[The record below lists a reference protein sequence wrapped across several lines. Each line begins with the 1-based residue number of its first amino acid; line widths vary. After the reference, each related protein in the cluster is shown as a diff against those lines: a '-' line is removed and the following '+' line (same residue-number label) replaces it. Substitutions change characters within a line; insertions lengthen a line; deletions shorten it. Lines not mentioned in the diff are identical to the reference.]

1 MKKLTKV
8 SKKKMNYYITVI
20 GAASLVSLL
29 VIFLLVWLVN
39 YLGQG
44 EQDAVDTMSY
54 NYSDIEVKRPAIQE
68 KLLTKNVNSRPG
80 TALNQV
86 KGIVVHYTANPGTD
100 AEANRN
106 YFESRKD
113 CADESSNKVSSHF
126 IIGLDGTI
134 IQCIPENEIAYAS
147 NKRNADTISIE
158 CCHPGKSGKFT
169 KATYQALIH
178 LSAYLCSKYEIA
190 TDNVIRHYD
199 VTGKICPK
207 YFVKHPDIWTTFQS
221 DIFKFLKK
229 SVKKET

>member
-1 MKKLTKV
+1 MKKFTKV
-8 SKKKMNYYITVI
+8 SKRKMKYYLTVT

-44 EQDAVDTMSY
+44 EQNVVDTVSY
-54 NYSDIEVKRPAIQE
+54 NYSGIEVERPAIQE
-68 KLLTKNVNSRPG
+68 KLLTRNINSRPG
-80 TALNQV
+80 TALAHVN
-86 KGIVVHYTANPGTD
+86 GIVVHYTANPGTD

-134 IQCIPENEIAYAS
+134 IQCIPEDEIAYAS

-169 KATYQALIH
+169 KATYQALVH
-178 LSAYLCSKYEIA
+178 LSAYLCAKYEIT

-199 VTGKICPK
+199 VTGKACPK
-207 YFVKHPDIWTTFQS
+207 YFVKHSDAWETFRA
-221 DIFKFLKK
+221 DVFKYLKK

>member
-1 MKKLTKV
+1 MRRFTKV
-8 SKKKMNYYITVI
+8 PKKKMKYYLTVT

-29 VIFLLVWLVN
+29 VIFLLVWLVH

-44 EQDAVDTMSY
+44 DQNAVNTVSY
-54 NYSDIEVKRPAIQE
+54 NYSNIEVERPPIQE

-80 TALNQV
+80 TALHHV
-86 KGIVVHYTANPGTD
+86 RGIVVHYTANPGTD
-100 AEANRN
+100 ADANRN
-106 YFESRKD
+106 YFESRKE

-147 NKRNADTISIE
+147 NNRNADTISIE
-158 CCHPGKSGKFT
+158 CCHPKKNGKFT
-169 KATYQALIH
+169 NATYQALIH
-178 LSAYLCSKYEIA
+178 LSAYLCNKYEIT

-199 VTGKICPK
+199 VTGKVCPK
-207 YFVKHPDIWTTFQS
+207 YFVKHPDAWKTFQS
-221 DIFKFLKK
+221 DIFKFLRK